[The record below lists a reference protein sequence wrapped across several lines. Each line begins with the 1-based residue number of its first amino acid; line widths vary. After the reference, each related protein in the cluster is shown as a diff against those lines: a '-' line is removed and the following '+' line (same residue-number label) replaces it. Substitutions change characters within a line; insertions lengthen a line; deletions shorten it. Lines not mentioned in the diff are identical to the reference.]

1 MVYRLQQNNTIMDY
15 RDNKTVAPRKQ
26 YHNPYGNNP
35 KREMTLHMSI
45 VFLVAMISTLVG
57 VTALLY
63 T

>member
-15 RDNKTVAPRKQ
+15 RDNKSVAPRKQ
-26 YHNPYGNNP
+26 YHNPYGNRHHERTSP
-35 KREMTLHMSI
+35 LGL

>member
-1 MVYRLQQNNTIMDY
+1 MDY

-45 VFLVAMISTLVG
+45 VFLVAMISILVG